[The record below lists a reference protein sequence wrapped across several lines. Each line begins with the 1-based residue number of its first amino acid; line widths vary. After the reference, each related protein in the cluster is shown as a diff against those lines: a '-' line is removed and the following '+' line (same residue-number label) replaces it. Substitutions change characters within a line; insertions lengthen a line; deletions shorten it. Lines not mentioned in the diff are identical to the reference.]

1 MLKYYI
7 STKVETIVRK
17 TYSYVFF
24 GVSDHGSVLE
34 KTVNICSE
42 KNCAVIPCRT
52 HSTFK
57 INLNHFIKFNWPE
70 TKFIVPH
77 FQRNILG
84 GGPVE
89 FWSVRGSY

>member
-1 MLKYYI
+1 MHIYI
-7 STKVETIVRK
+7 
-17 TYSYVFF
+17 
-24 GVSDHGSVLE
+24 
-34 KTVNICSE
+34 NILRGDT
-42 KNCAVIPCRT
+42 RT

-84 GGPVE
+84 SGARRVLE
-89 FWSVRGSY
+89 CERLLLMYIIIITKICMNLILRHKCFNYCHVRKI